1 MTNDPEYQDI
11 LFHKEN
17 HQTLLSD
24 TDDILL
30 SQGKNLVSVHS
41 SGTPLFSTKFLDI
54 TEIVGILKS
63 RTFVHTSIPDGLKNN
78 VYFILDEKKNMEQK
92 SYGKPPEFYDDCGA
106 WDRKGKGAPTTYYHV
121 KGEIISQITFNK
133 SRNLYYT
140 CKGLQIYPLSHPYEI
155 LIVKRYYPKLKAD
168 NNYGRW
174 ITRILEA
181 PQSLISNIQY
191 AVVEY
196 KGLFPGHNS
205 HGLSKTTDSI
215 YLRTPSYVMD
225 KIEELSKH
233 NLPRTVYNATSSTKD
248 ETSINNMK
256 QIRNK

>member
-1 MTNDPEYQDI
+1 MVNLQNSWR
-11 LFHKEN
+11 LF
-17 HQTLLSD
+17 
-24 TDDILL
+24 
-30 SQGKNLVSVHS
+30 
-41 SGTPLFSTKFLDI
+41 
-54 TEIVGILKS
+54 
-63 RTFVHTSIPDGLKNN
+63 
-78 VYFILDEKKNMEQK
+78 
-92 SYGKPPEFYDDCGA
+92 A

-140 CKGLQIYPLSHPYEI
+140 CKGLQIYPQPHPYEI
-155 LIVKRYYPKLKAD
+155 LIVKRYYLKLKAD
-168 NNYGRW
+168 NNYGRR

-233 NLPRTVYNATSSTKD
+233 NLTRTVYGAISTTKD
-248 ETSINNMK
+248 ETSISNMK
-256 QIRNK
+256 QICNTEYYRAKKELEPTHVSNIVDQFQFINELAINEPMKGSEFRTELWCDHIQWFQLYDIERLKI

>member
-1 MTNDPEYQDI
+1 MFRMWQMI
-11 LFHKEN
+11 LNTKIFYFHKEN

-140 CKGLQIYPLSHPYEI
+140 CKGLRSGLWLGQ
-155 LIVKRYYPKLKAD
+155 
-168 NNYGRW
+168 
-174 ITRILEA
+174 
-181 PQSLISNIQY
+181 SNICFSIFRCIQVL
-191 AVVEY
+191 ATRDVCL
-196 KGLFPGHNS
+196 GSLSWMRNQLFSWNALAWS
-205 HGLSKTTDSI
+205 SKCHLRISQRKKTIKTKKFPSI
-215 YLRTPSYVMD
+215 LRV
-225 KIEELSKH
+225 KIHKERFPWMRMR
-233 NLPRTVYNATSSTKD
+233 PRCGF
-248 ETSINNMK
+248 
-256 QIRNK
+256 